1 MTRPKKSGSSS
12 KVSKISFLVIFFSI
26 FLFLAPESAP
36 VEVEDVAED
45 GVAEH
50 DDGGD
55 SRGRLSRSMNLF
67 CSIFSSFWMS
77 ELIKKFK

>member
-1 MTRPKKSGSSS
+1 MTRPKRSGSSS

-45 GVAEH
+45 GVAKH
-50 DDGGD
+50 DDGGV
-55 SRGRLSRSMNLF
+55 SRGRSSRSIDFFAPFSLF
-67 CSIFSSFWMS
+67 FG
-77 ELIKKFK
+77 